1 VHAILLLALA
11 QAAMVT
17 VASGPDDACPSS
29 AQVQT
34 ALEIHAPR
42 LVTPR
47 PDDAPASLLTLTLS
61 SGSPDRDVSM
71 SLLDSKGRVRLYRA
85 LSVPG
90 SGKVRDCAALADT
103 IAFIVDRYFDE
114 VELPLLPEKKPP
126 APPPPPVEKK
136 TPPPAPPPPPPPPAT
151 ATPPP
156 PPSPPP
162 PSAEYGLIAPEP
174 LAAEAEPP
182 SLTLSA
188 ITGRRVPGAAE
199 DLGGI
204 EFKVALGIELASL
217 GERGW
222 PLWTELSG
230 GIIGIAN
237 KGWDYANKPES
248 TPGSASVVR
257 SGADL
262 ALLLGRPMWHG
273 KLYGGPLFE
282 VEVVW
287 LDATSN
293 NQIQHEIHTGY
304 AAGLRTG
311 YQYFSKKQFFARA
324 DVTGCLAIL
333 RQRISTTSSDEET
346 LLAVPPGFA
355 TFSLGVGI
363 WF

>member
-1 VHAILLLALA
+1 
-11 QAAMVT
+11 MVI
-17 VASGPDDACPSS
+17 VAPGPDDACPSS

-42 LVTPR
+42 LVVPR
-47 PDDAPASLLTLTLS
+47 LDDDPASQLTLTLS
-61 SGSPDRDVSM
+61 SSSPTRDVSM
-71 SLLDSKGRVRLYRA
+71 SLLDAKGRVRLYRA
-85 LSVPG
+85 LPTSAG
-90 SGKVRDCAALADT
+90 EDKARDCAALADT
-103 IAFIVDRYFDE
+103 IAFIVERYFDE
-114 VELPLLPEKKPP
+114 VELPTLPEKKLPPPPPPAEKKPSPPPSEKKPPPPP
-126 APPPPPVEKK
+126 APPPS
-136 TPPPAPPPPPPPPAT
+136 PPPSEATPPPPPPPP
-151 ATPPP
+151 
-156 PPSPPP
+156 PSG
-162 PSAEYGLIAPEP
+162 EYGLIAPVP
-174 LAAEAEPP
+174 LAAQAESP
-182 SLTLSA
+182 SLTLA
-188 ITGRRVPGAAE
+188 AVVGRRVPGAAV

-204 EFKVALGIELASL
+204 EFKVALGMELASL
-217 GERGW
+217 GEHGW
-222 PLWTELSG
+222 PLWAELSG

-237 KGWDYANKPES
+237 KGWDYQNKPES

-304 AAGLRTG
+304 ATGLRAG
-311 YQYFSKKQFFARA
+311 YQYFSKERFFARA
-324 DVTGCLAIL
+324 DVTGCLAVL
-333 RQRISTTSSDEET
+333 RQRIATMSSENDT
-346 LLAVPPGFA
+346 LFAVPPAYA